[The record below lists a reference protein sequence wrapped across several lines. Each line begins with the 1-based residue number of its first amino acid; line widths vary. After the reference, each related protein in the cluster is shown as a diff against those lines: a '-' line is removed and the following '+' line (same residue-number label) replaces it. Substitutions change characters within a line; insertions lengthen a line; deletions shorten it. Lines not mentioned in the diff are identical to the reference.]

1 MIYLDNAATSWPK
14 PVCVRQAMNEALC
27 CFGANPGRGGY
38 GMSMRTAEQLYNARK
53 TIARSFGVGDPANV
67 AFVGGCTLALN
78 MVIQGLVKPGQR
90 IVVSSLEHNA
100 VMRPATATGC
110 EVTVVQVIPG
120 DDDATVNAFDR
131 LMTPDT
137 AMVVCTHAS
146 NVTGEVLPIR
156 RIGALAME
164 RGIPFVVDAAQSAG
178 MLPLDMKKDHVD
190 FLCAPGHKGLYG
202 PMGTGFLCTSGRYA
216 LQPVITGGTGSRSL
230 SLVQPMEWPDAMES
244 GTINVPGI
252 LGMAAGMRWIQEQ
265 GLLCLHERE
274 MVLTGRLY
282 DRLNR
287 IQGIRLYGRK
297 PLPLRH
303 VPLLSLTVHGLSS
316 EEVAERL
323 AKSGIAVRAGLHC
336 APTAHRHL
344 GTLDTG
350 TVRLALSAFTTS
362 AEVDSVCKILGDICK
377 KTLQKSESMI
387 Q

>member
-14 PVCVRQAMNEALC
+14 PACVRQAVNEALC
-27 CFGANPGRGGY
+27 SFGANPGRGGY
-38 GMSMRTAEQLYNARK
+38 GMSMRTAEQLYSARK
-53 TIARSFGVGDPANV
+53 TAARLFGVSDPAHV

-78 MVIQGLVKPGQR
+78 MAIQGLAKPGQR

-110 EVTVVQVIPG
+110 EVAVATVVSE
-120 DDDATVNAFDR
+120 DDDATVAAFER

-146 NVTGEVLPIR
+146 NVTGEALPIR
-156 RIGALAME
+156 RIGALAVS

-178 MLPLDMKKDHVD
+178 MLPLDMERDHID
-190 FLCAPGHKGLYG
+190 FLCVPGHKGLYG
-202 PMGTGFLCTSGRYA
+202 PMGTGLLCTSGRYA
-216 LQPVITGGTGSRSL
+216 LRPVITGGTGSRSV
-230 SLVQPMEWPDAMES
+230 SLVQPEDWPDLAES
-244 GTINVPGI
+244 GTVNVSGI

-265 GLLCLHERE
+265 GIGRLHQRE
-274 MVLTGRLY
+274 MALTGRLY

-287 IQGIRLYGRK
+287 MQGIRLYGRK

-303 VPLLSLTVHGLSS
+303 VPLLSLTVQGLPS
-316 EEVAERL
+316 EEVATRL
-323 AKSGIAVRAGLHC
+323 GKSGIAVRAGLHC
-336 APTAHRHL
+336 APAAHRQL

-350 TVRLALSAFTTS
+350 TVRLALSAFTTP
-362 AEVDSVCKILGDICK
+362 AEVDRVCKILGDICK